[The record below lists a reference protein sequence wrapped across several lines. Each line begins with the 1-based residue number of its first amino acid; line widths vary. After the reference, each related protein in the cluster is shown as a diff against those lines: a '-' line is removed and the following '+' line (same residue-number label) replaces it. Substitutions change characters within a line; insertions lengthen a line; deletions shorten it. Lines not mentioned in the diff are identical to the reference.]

1 LVRADGA
8 ETRRRIKVVAQRLFA
23 ERGID
28 GVSVQEI
35 LGAAGQR
42 NRASLQYHFGSKEAL
57 IAELVVDG
65 AQWIDARRNQLLDEI
80 EVAAAQARESGRRG
94 SIPGT
99 RAYLYA
105 WVLPVLDL
113 SAKDDPEAAT
123 YIRFVANLQLTHRAL
138 LRSALDGK
146 WNSGYKRCL
155 DRIAELI
162 SDVPKPLLEQRIS
175 ILGIFGN
182 AFAAARE
189 HAMDRTEAPHP
200 FWSRHFTADNIVDM
214 LEAALRCKPSA
225 ATLRALGSAG
235 VREGVPGAISGEEIE
250 AR

>member
-1 LVRADGA
+1 MSRTRLTRTDGA

-35 LGAAGQR
+35 LTLAGQR

-65 AQWIDARRNQLLDEI
+65 AQWIDVRRNQLLDEI
-80 EVAAAQARESGRRG
+80 EVAAEQARDKGRRASMAG
-94 SIPGT
+94 L
-99 RAYLYA
+99 REYLYA
-105 WVLPVLDL
+105 WVLPAMEL
-113 SAKDDPEAAT
+113 SEKDKPEAT
-123 YIRFVANLQLTHRAL
+123 YLRFIANLQLTHRAL

-155 DRIAELI
+155 DRFAELAA
-162 SDVPKPLLEQRIS
+162 DVPKPLLEQRIS

-189 HAMDRTEAPHP
+189 HAMDSTETPHP
-200 FWSRHFTADNIVDM
+200 FWSRRFAVDNIVDM

-225 ATLRALGSAG
+225 ATLHALGS
-235 VREGVPGAISGEEIE
+235 EGLQNDASSGK
-250 AR
+250 R